1 MGNTCTP
8 VADSQKEKKIKTLS
22 VLTTGFL
29 KNIAS
34 KNRDLL
40 INEGWDLLQP
50 FYVTYR
56 EIEAHELNYTVS
68 SKTESV

>member
-1 MGNTCTP
+1 MVGGVFFFLSICCW
-8 VADSQKEKKIKTLS
+8 VLKSLS

-34 KNRDLL
+34 KNKDLL

-56 EIEAHELNYTVS
+56 EIEAHELNYSVS

>member
-1 MGNTCTP
+1 M
-8 VADSQKEKKIKTLS
+8 ADSKKETINKIKTLS